1 MGRRQ
6 FISPPCGGAAPRPL
20 AAQPP
25 SPTHAISSMP
35 LCMTRIGSVFK
46 TKSVALRHCCGRSI
60 DVNLQGAKALGLDIP
75 ATLLARANE
84 VRE

>member
-1 MGRRQ
+1 
-6 FISPPCGGAAPRPL
+6 
-20 AAQPP
+20 
-25 SPTHAISSMP
+25 MP

-46 TKSVALRHCCGRSI
+46 TKSVALRHCCGPSI
-60 DVNLQGAKALGLDIP
+60 DVNLQSAKALGLDIP

>member
-1 MGRRQ
+1 
-6 FISPPCGGAAPRPL
+6 
-20 AAQPP
+20 
-25 SPTHAISSMP
+25 MP